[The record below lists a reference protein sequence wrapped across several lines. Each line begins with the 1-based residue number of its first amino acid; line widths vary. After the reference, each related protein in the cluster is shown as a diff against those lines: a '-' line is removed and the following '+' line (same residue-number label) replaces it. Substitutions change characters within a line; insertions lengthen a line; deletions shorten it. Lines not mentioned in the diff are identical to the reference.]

1 MEAKLDQAD
10 ASTSQQSTRRPWSYQ
25 EKERLGCDALHVQ
38 VLGGWFRRHKQTL
51 AQMYQAH
58 QPKSRLEEC
67 VDSSVFQLIVG
78 MVILANAIF
87 IGVVTDLSMHN
98 ASLQPPKGDPKW
110 FQTVN
115 QAFVGVF
122 VAEVLLRIVAKRLDF
137 ILGIDWKWN
146 IFDLGLAT
154 YSVVEEL
161 LSGFSLTYTRLLR
174 GFRMVRV
181 LRVIRVMRL
190 FRELRLMVCS
200 IIQSMVS
207 LSWALML
214 LLIIMYLF
222 AIIFMHAATLY
233 VQEKEAQHDV
243 RDALQ
248 GWFGSVGR
256 SMYSL
261 LLAVTGGEDWFQ
273 IVEPLGH
280 ISDFYLVLFAFYVL
294 FVVIGVL
301 NVLTS
306 AFVQRACELSRLD
319 RDLAIQSEL
328 VSDESFTAEMKSIF
342 EEVDIEGTGC
352 IDWEQ
357 FRSFI
362 HNEHVQA
369 YFATQQL
376 DTSDARELFN
386 LLDQDGDD
394 EVCIEEF
401 ILGCKKL
408 RGQAKSSDV
417 ATLLRENKKF
427 NNKSMKAI
435 RKVEDR
441 LAAICTGFQGL
452 GIVIPDEA
460 RWMGSPTS
468 CRSYARSVLS
478 RSRSRATRGRSVDD
492 LDQGITL

>member
-1 MEAKLDQAD
+1 
-10 ASTSQQSTRRPWSYQ
+10 
-25 EKERLGCDALHVQ
+25 
-38 VLGGWFRRHKQTL
+38 
-51 AQMYQAH
+51 
-58 QPKSRLEEC
+58 
-67 VDSSVFQLIVG
+67 
-78 MVILANAIF
+78 
-87 IGVVTDLSMHN
+87 
-98 ASLQPPKGDPKW
+98 
-110 FQTVN
+110 
-115 QAFVGVF
+115 
-122 VAEVLLRIVAKRLDF
+122 
-137 ILGIDWKWN
+137 
-146 IFDLGLAT
+146 
-154 YSVVEEL
+154 
-161 LSGFSLTYTRLLR
+161 
-174 GFRMVRV
+174 
-181 LRVIRVMRL
+181 MRL

-207 LSWALML
+207 LSWALLL

-233 VQEKEAQHDV
+233 VQEKDALHET

-248 GWFGSVGR
+248 SWFGSVGK

-261 LLAVTGGEDWFQ
+261 LLAVTGGEDWYQ
-273 IVEPLGH
+273 IVEPLSH

-342 EEVDIEGTGC
+342 EEVDVEGTGC

-376 DTSDARELFN
+376 DTTDARELFN
-386 LLDQDGDD
+386 LLDQDGDG

-408 RGQAKSSDV
+408 RGQAKSSD
-417 ATLLRENKKF
+417 
-427 NNKSMKAI
+427 
-435 RKVEDR
+435 DR
-441 LAAICTGFQGL
+441 LTAICTGFQGL
-452 GIVIPDEA
+452 GIMIPDEAAA

-478 RSRSRATRGRSVDD
+478 RSRSRATRGRSVED
-492 LDQGITL
+492 LDGITL

>member
-1 MEAKLDQAD
+1 
-10 ASTSQQSTRRPWSYQ
+10 
-25 EKERLGCDALHVQ
+25 
-38 VLGGWFRRHKQTL
+38 
-51 AQMYQAH
+51 
-58 QPKSRLEEC
+58 
-67 VDSSVFQLIVG
+67 
-78 MVILANAIF
+78 
-87 IGVVTDLSMHN
+87 
-98 ASLQPPKGDPKW
+98 
-110 FQTVN
+110 
-115 QAFVGVF
+115 
-122 VAEVLLRIVAKRLDF
+122 
-137 ILGIDWKWN
+137 
-146 IFDLGLAT
+146 
-154 YSVVEEL
+154 
-161 LSGFSLTYTRLLR
+161 
-174 GFRMVRV
+174 
-181 LRVIRVMRL
+181 
-190 FRELRLMVCS
+190 
-200 IIQSMVS
+200 
-207 LSWALML
+207 
-214 LLIIMYLF
+214 
-222 AIIFMHAATLY
+222 
-233 VQEKEAQHDV
+233 
-243 RDALQ
+243 
-248 GWFGSVGR
+248 
-256 SMYSL
+256 MYSL